1 MTKLETIF
9 AEWEKDSQIS
19 QTDISRESLRIP
31 QLHSK
36 YYRLLMSSKLTL
48 KKTKIEFDELQ
59 LKRLN
64 FYMGRG
70 TAEEYR
76 AEPFDL
82 KVLKGD
88 AEYYLNSDKE
98 LNKIKMN
105 ISMAEETC
113 KFLEDILK
121 MLHNRNFQIKNYI
134 DHEKFLNGN

>member
-36 YYRLLMSSKLTL
+36 YYRLLMSSKLSL
-48 KKTKIEFDELQ
+48 KKAKIEFDELQ

-70 TAEEYR
+70 TPEEYR

-88 AEYYLNSDKE
+88 VEYYLNSDKE

-113 KFLEDILK
+113 KFLDDILK
-121 MLHNRNFQIKNYI
+121 MLHVRNFQIKNYI